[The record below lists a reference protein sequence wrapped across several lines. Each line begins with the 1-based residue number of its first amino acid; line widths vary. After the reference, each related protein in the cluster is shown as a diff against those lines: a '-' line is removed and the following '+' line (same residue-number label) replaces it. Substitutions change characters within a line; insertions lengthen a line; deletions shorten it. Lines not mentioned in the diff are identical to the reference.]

1 MRLIWKALEAD
12 IIIVVVNPPSWVTGI
27 GCHYCQKKKTK
38 EIAATH
44 PSPALS
50 FFFLLS
56 QATGTGGG
64 EVSCTRPFVVYDDDD
79 GCY

>member
-1 MRLIWKALEAD
+1 MEGIGSRDVVI
-12 IIIVVVNPPSWVTGI
+12 VVNPPSWVTGI

-50 FFFLLS
+50 FFLLS
-56 QATGTGGG
+56 KATGTGGG